1 MITEYLRTREPLIEG
16 KGEVSNKASVGKKG
30 PFQQII
36 KIPIHKYM
44 VVVILRGHIEGIRI
58 DEKSDDKKKKKYDT
72 VGRRVLPLA
81 YLELRVMVHHFLE
94 WYRICLV

>member
-1 MITEYLRTREPLIEG
+1 MDNKVDHMIAEYLRTREPLIEG

-44 VVVILRGHIEGIRI
+44 VVVILSGHIEGIRI
-58 DEKSDDKKKKKYDT
+58 DEKSDDKKKKKYYT
-72 VGRRVLPLA
+72 VSRRVLPLA

-94 WYRICLV
+94 